1 MQLAACD
8 IETPVELVEEQAS
21 SGRIGLKPFAVNHQL
36 RNGPLA
42 HVAQHLIRRGGIL
55 VDVDLGVL
63 NAVGVKKLLGLAAI
77 PAPVG

>member
-8 IETPVELVEEQAS
+8 IETPVELVVKHAAP
-21 SGRIGLKPFAVNHQL
+21 RCIGLEPLAVDHQL
-36 RNGPLA
+36 RYGPLA
-42 HVAQHLIRRGGIL
+42 HVAQHLIRRGGIV